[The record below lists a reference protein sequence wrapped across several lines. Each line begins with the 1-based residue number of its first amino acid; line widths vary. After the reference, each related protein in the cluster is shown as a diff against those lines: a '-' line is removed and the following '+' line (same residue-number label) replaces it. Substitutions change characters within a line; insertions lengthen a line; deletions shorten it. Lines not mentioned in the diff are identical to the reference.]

1 MSHAQALGDNGKTMN
16 KIDFIRKHA
25 EENFILA
32 SLILIIL
39 FFGITSENF
48 FSLITLTTILNQLP
62 ALTTV
67 TVGMTLVLIVA
78 AIDLSVGSVVGFSAA
93 IVGVAIVGWDLPL
106 SMACLAGL
114 AAGIFCG
121 SINGLFVSY
130 LSLPSF
136 IVTLGMLE
144 MARGLAYMTTDSQTV
159 YIGADIQKI
168 ALPLPGIG
176 VSGALIFSLVLVI
189 VAQFVLTRTV
199 FGRYVTAIGTN
210 DQAARMSGIDPRPYR
225 LLVLALSGALAGL
238 GGIFNAAYLGSADP
252 NAGIGLELS
261 AIAAAVIGGTSLM
274 GGRGSIIGAFA
285 GVLIIAILQNGL
297 AQIGVAEP
305 TKRLITGAVIIIAVL
320 IDRWRARHG
329 AG

>member
-1 MSHAQALGDNGKTMN
+1 MMTVINLLKRHV
-16 KIDFIRKHA
+16 

-32 SLILIIL
+32 SLILLII
-39 FFGITSENF
+39 FFGIVAENF
-48 FSLITLTTILNQLP
+48 FTLATLKTILNQLP

-78 AIDLSVGSVVGFSAA
+78 GIDLSVGSVLGFSASV
-93 IVGVAIVGWDLPL
+93 VGVAVVSLGMPIPL
-106 SMACLAGL
+106 ACLMGLVAGL
-114 AAGIFCG
+114 VCG
-121 SINGLFVSY
+121 SVNGLLVSY

-144 MARGLAYMTTDSQTV
+144 MARGLAYLTTDSQTV
-159 YIGADIQKI
+159 YIGAAIQKI
-168 ALPLPGIG
+168 ALPLPVAG
-176 VSGALIFSLVLVI
+176 VSGALIFSVALVI
-189 VAQFVLTRTV
+189 AGQFLLTRTV
-199 FGRYVTAIGTN
+199 FGRYIVAIGTN
-210 DQAARMSGIDPRPYR
+210 ERAARMSGIDSRPYR
-225 LLVLALSGALAGL
+225 FLVLAVSGALAGL

-274 GGRGSIIGAFA
+274 GGRGSVVGAFA

-297 AQIGVAEP
+297 AQIGVTEP
-305 TKRLITGAVIIIAVL
+305 SKRLITGAVIVVAVL
-320 IDRWRARHG
+320 IDRWRSQHK